1 MAKEVPYASLDTP
14 AVLVDLD
21 KLEANISEM
30 SCFAAEAG
38 VRLRAHIKTHMSAE
52 IARMQ
57 LAAGAC
63 GVEVG
68 TIGLAEAVANTGI
81 NDIIVAHPGFYG
93 GPKQETLKRL
103 LRKPDLKL
111 AVVVDMVEQA
121 QGIAQAGQSAGRK
134 VPVLLKIDANAMF
147 AGIARFGTVSKEATL
162 NLAEQLHQ
170 LPGIEF
176 IGLYAH
182 EMPADTTQ
190 EGMDKIA
197 FETAIFMAETTK
209 LLRERDIPVEHVSVG
224 ATNTFRPT
232 CRYIKEGKFP
242 EITEIHPGTAVIG
255 DIMYMKEGGVK
266 RETCAVTVLT
276 TVISTSH
283 PDFAI
288 IDAGY
293 KTFGADYILGAVNE
307 PDFFWNGLPNFGS
320 IQRRTDLRAS
330 FLCAETGIIHYMDP
344 DTKLTLGERLEIVP
358 NNATLVNSMHDNLY
372 GVRNGVVEKV
382 FSMVARG
389 RY

>member
-1 MAKEVPYASLDTP
+1 MVKEVPYASLDTP
-14 AVLVDLD
+14 AVLVDLA

-30 SCFAAEAG
+30 SGFAAEAG
-38 VRLRAHIKTHMSAE
+38 VRFRAHIKAHMSAE

-68 TIGLAEAVANTGI
+68 TIGLAEAVADTGL
-81 NDIIVAHPGFYG
+81 NDIIVAHPSFYG

-103 LRKPDLKL
+103 LRKPGLKL
-111 AVVVDMVEQA
+111 AIVVDMIEQA
-121 QGIAQAGQSAGRK
+121 QGIAQAGQATGQE
-134 VPVLLKIDANAMF
+134 PAVLLKVDANAMF
-147 AGIARFGTVSKEATL
+147 DGLARFGTMSEEATL
-162 NLAEQLHQ
+162 NLAAQLHQ
-170 LPGIEF
+170 LPGIDF

-182 EMPADTTQ
+182 EMPNDSTQ

-197 FETAIFMAETTK
+197 FETAAFMAETTK
-209 LLRERDIPVEHVSVG
+209 KLRGKGIPVDHVSVG
-224 ATNTFRPT
+224 ASNTFRPT

-242 EITEIHPGTAVIG
+242 EITEIHPGTAVTG
-255 DIMYMKEGGVK
+255 DIMYLKEGGVK

-283 PDFAI
+283 PAFAMT
-288 IDAGY
+288 DAGY
-293 KTFGADYILGAVNE
+293 KTFGADYILGAVNA
-307 PDFFWNGLPNFGS
+307 PDFFWNGLASFGS
-320 IQRRTDLRAS
+320 IQGRSDLRAG
-330 FLCAETGIIHYMDP
+330 FLCAETGMVYYMDP
-344 DTKLTLGERLEIVP
+344 KKKLSLGERLEIVP
-358 NNATLVNSMHDNLY
+358 NNATLVNSLHDNLY

-382 FSMVARG
+382 LPMVARG